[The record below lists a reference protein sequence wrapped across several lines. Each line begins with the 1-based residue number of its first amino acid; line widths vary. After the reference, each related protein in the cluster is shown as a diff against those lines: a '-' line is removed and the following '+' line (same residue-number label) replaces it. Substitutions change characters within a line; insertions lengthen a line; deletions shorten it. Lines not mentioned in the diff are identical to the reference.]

1 MPCSIFQGGVFAGAG
16 NVGLL
21 CGLPTEALA
30 RISEFVTI
38 AETVAM
44 ALDHAKTGAL
54 DLAENTSD
62 HKHAG
67 EDDALVLL
75 LSDHQHFADVVPRE
89 KEFDG
94 REVAKQIL
102 DVAIVE
108 DPLQGEGCR
117 RTPVLAVLPLRVQRV
132 HFEDIAA
139 G

>member
-1 MPCSIFQGGVFAGAG
+1 MPYSIFQEGVFAGAEY
-16 NVGLL
+16 VQLL
-21 CGLPTEALA
+21 RGLPAEALA

-38 AETVAM
+38 AATAAVAVHREETRSV
-44 ALDHAKTGAL
+44 DIT
-54 DLAENTSD
+54 ENARD

-75 LSDHQHFADVVPRE
+75 LSDHQHFANVVPRE

-108 DPLQGEGCR
+108 DPLQREGCR
-117 RTPVLAVLPLRVQRV
+117 RISVLAMIAFRVQCV
-132 HFEDIAA
+132 HL
-139 G
+139 